1 MKQTHRWIVVVLVA
15 TLLVLSVGGVG
26 RSFAQAPTGTVNTG
40 ALHIR
45 SGPGVQYGVVFSVY
59 RGTALSLLGR
69 NTDASWLKIA
79 LDNGIQGWVNAW
91 YVATGTSI
99 WSLPVDG
106 SGGTTGAIG
115 TVNTGALNIRS
126 GPGAGYGVVT
136 SAYRGTTFTLLARSA
151 DSGWLKIAL
160 NSGVQGWVST
170 SYVTTS
176 VSIWTLPVEGG
187 VYVPPPV
194 YTPVPTPV
202 PTTYYRTHV
211 VQAGENLFRISLNYG
226 VNMWEVARLNGIY
239 DLRLIY
245 VGQVLLIP

>member
-1 MKQTHRWIVVVLVA
+1 MTHRQRWIVAVLVA
-15 TLLVLSVGGVG
+15 ALLTLSAGGVG
-26 RSFAQAPTGTVNTG
+26 HSFAQSPSGTVNTG

-59 RGTALSLLGR
+59 RGTALTLLGR
-69 NTDASWLKIA
+69 TSNASWLKIA
-79 LDNGIQGWVNAW
+79 LDNGVQGWVNDS
-91 YVATGTSI
+91 YVATAYPV

-106 SGGTTGAIG
+106 SGGPAPTTGAIA
-115 TVNTGALNIRS
+115 TVNTGALNVRS

-136 SAYRGTTFTLLARSA
+136 SVYRGTTFALLARSA
-151 DSGWLKIAL
+151 DSGWLKVQL
-160 NSGVQGWVST
+160 SSGAQGWVSS
-170 SYVTTS
+170 SYVTTT
-176 VSIWTLPVEGG
+176 VSIWSLPVEGG
-187 VYVPPPV
+187 VYVPPV
-194 YTPVPTPV
+194 VTPV
-202 PTTYYRTHV
+202 PTTPTYRTHV